1 MKASF
6 RLKSRSGFSLI
17 ELLVV
22 MAIIAI
28 LIGLLVPAVQRVRE
42 AASRT
47 QCANHLKQ
55 MGLAAHLHADNYKTL
70 PTSRASMQE
79 GQTWA
84 WMLLPYLD
92 QRPLWEKWAIDE
104 PYPGFKKGIVPGDI
118 TSKMLQRAIETMAA
132 QVPLYYCPS
141 RRSPGLVNS
150 EIFFVAGLG
159 KTGEDMI

>member
-1 MKASF
+1 MNVSF
-6 RLKSRSGFSLI
+6 RPKRRSGFSLI

-42 AASRT
+42 SASRIK
-47 QCANHLKQ
+47 CANNLKQ
-55 MGLAAHLHADNYKTL
+55 MALAAHLHADNYKTF
-70 PTSRASMQE
+70 PMSRVSIRE

-104 PYPGFKKGIVPGDI
+104 PYPGFKKGIAPGDI
-118 TSKMLQRAIETMAA
+118 TATMLQQAIDTMAA
-132 QVPLYYCPS
+132 QVPLYCCPS
-141 RRSPGLVNS
+141 RRTPGIITS
-150 EIFFVAGLG
+150 QFFFD
-159 KTGEDMI
+159 TGSGTVIEDLA